1 MPVVGV
7 YREYTFNY
15 KDVGFKSVGMALI
28 QVESVEPSSSDN
40 NLTTWIKDSS
50 NVSTTICVC
59 DRNINQA
66 IITLHIFGT
75 L

>member
-7 YREYTFNY
+7 YRECTFNY

-40 NLTTWIKDSS
+40 NLTAWIKDSS
-50 NVSTTICVC
+50 NVSATVCVS

-66 IITLHIFGT
+66 VIMLYIFGT
-75 L
+75 V